1 MNEVWKVRILTFFRY
16 FGDSLFYPFFSLF
29 LQHLGLLESKIGF
42 ILSISPLIGILTN
55 PIYTKICKNY
65 NSTRFV
71 LGVISIVEAIM
82 IGILPLFS
90 NFYLISIITLIMAIF
105 GTCHYGLMD
114 SLLTI
119 ISANKKVNYS
129 SIRLFGS
136 SAYIIG
142 TSIGGIIINI
152 FSFNYCFI
160 LSCILFIIS
169 GILYHLL
176 KPINHES
183 KVVEKVKI
191 KDLFKN
197 KEFVLFLL
205 LYTFLMGTT
214 NAGDYFFS
222 VYLNTRGI
230 TSSEY
235 GMIYS
240 YYVIVEVVLL
250 FIFTKKADKINNNKL
265 LILASFLLG
274 CRMLINGMYASLPV
288 VIVSSGLR
296 GVTYAILLHVSF
308 QTVLKIVKEQ
318 YATTGIMLITLGQ
331 SIFVLIFNNVN
342 GHLIEK
348 TNTYKYYYL
357 LMFIFSIIA
366 LFLAIIR
373 YYQVDIKNKKLL
385 K

>member
-16 FGDSLFYPFFSLF
+16 LGDSLFYPFFSLF
-29 LQHLGLLESKIGF
+29 LQHRGLLESKIGF

-55 PIYTKICKNY
+55 PLYTKICKNY

-71 LGVISIVEAIM
+71 LGAISIAEAVM

-90 NFYLISIITLIMAIF
+90 NFYLICIITLIIALF
-105 GTCHYGLMD
+105 GTSHYGLMD

-119 ISANKKVNYS
+119 ISSNKKVNYS

-142 TSIGGIIINI
+142 TSVGGNIINI
-152 FSFNYCFI
+152 FSFNFCFI
-160 LSCILFIIS
+160 LSSILFIIS

-191 KDLFKN
+191 RDLFKN
-197 KEFVLFLL
+197 KEFVLFLM

-250 FIFTKKADKINNNKL
+250 LIFTKMADKINNNKL
-265 LILASFLLG
+265 LIIASFLLG

-288 VIVSSGLR
+288 VIALSGLR
-296 GVTYAILLHVSF
+296 GITYAILLHVSF
-308 QTVLKIVKEQ
+308 QTVFKIVKEK

-342 GHLIEK
+342 GNLIEK

-357 LMFIFSIIA
+357 LMFMFSIIA
-366 LFLAIIR
+366 LVLAIIR